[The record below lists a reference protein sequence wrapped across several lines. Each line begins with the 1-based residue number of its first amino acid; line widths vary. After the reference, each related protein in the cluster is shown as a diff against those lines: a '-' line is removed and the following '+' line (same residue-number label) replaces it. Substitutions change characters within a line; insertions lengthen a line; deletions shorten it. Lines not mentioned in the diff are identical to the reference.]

1 METALNTIRHQ
12 SEKRIPTFSVEKEQ
26 TEQLPDWDTLT
37 FFFTELCQPWTMI

>member
-12 SEKRIPTFSVEKEQ
+12 SEKRIPTFSEKEQ

-37 FFFTELCQPWTMI
+37 FFFLLNSVNPGQ